1 MTRFIILTCLVWAIA
16 AASPAQA
23 EDVPRFDVGL
33 FCQANASARG
43 GATSC
48 RRAEETQRVMLT
60 ENWEKFP
67 KQRKHFCVQS
77 VSFKPRSE
85 RSYQM
90 LAQCL
95 DDRTTS

>member
-1 MTRFIILTCLVWAIA
+1 MIRSLIFPCLLILMA

-33 FCQANASARG
+33 FCQANAAARG
-43 GATSC
+43 GATNC
-48 RRAEETQRVMLT
+48 RRSEEIQRLTLT
-60 ENWEKFP
+60 ESWETFP

-77 VSFKPRSE
+77 VSFKPRAQ
-85 RSYQM
+85 RSYQV

-95 DDRTTS
+95 DEGTIS